1 MILQVIVARSGD
13 DIQLLLTRQIDEL
26 HGITGYADRKVRVF
40 LFFRMF
46 HCIDQFLCA
55 KYVYIQVM
63 GILCKIS
70 VQNLNQ
76 VILALLILMSKCI
89 RITSSYMFL
98 LPALPYGFHRKA

>member
-1 MILQVIVARSGD
+1 MAGSGNN
-13 DIQLLLTRQIDEL
+13 IQLLLSCQIDKFNS
-26 HGITGYADRKVRVF
+26 ITGNTDGKILIL
-40 LFFRMF
+40 LFFRML

>member
-1 MILQVIVARSGD
+1 MIVASSCD
-13 DIQLLLTRQIDEL
+13 NVELLLSGKVDEL
-26 HGITGYADRKVRVF
+26 NCITGYTDCEVCVLF
-40 LFFRMF
+40 FFRMF

>member
-1 MILQVIVARSGD
+1 MAGTCNNIT
-13 DIQLLLTRQIDEL
+13 LLFLCYGNKL
-26 HGITGYADRKVRVF
+26 HSITGNTDGKILIL

-98 LPALPYGFHRKA
+98 LPALPYEFHRKA